1 MAQNTGGAGSFDA
14 AEATGS
20 VGELP
25 GVGGLGPGFEGGGVA
40 EPTLPQEA
48 TSLVAGTPARPLS
61 LRTMLL
67 YSSGNFGSGMFYAF
81 NNFILPLF
89 LQPLHMPDIGIGLLS
104 STRSAEGA
112 VLQPLVGAWSDRT
125 WTRLGRR
132 RPFIVRFVPI
142 SAFFILLTPFLPGW
156 QTFAPI
162 AAVQRAL
169 GLSSTVMTLILV
181 GLGIFLFTLTFNIMY
196 DPYNALLA
204 DITPENQRGHVNGVF
219 QAFGAFGQAGILII
233 GAFLASF
240 VGGITGLFIITGIGL
255 ALFCIPTVV
264 GIREPRELP
273 GVKRTHRYTFRDY
286 WNGLRGDPQVQLYFA
301 TQFFLW
307 FGINAITP
315 FLTLYAIEEV
325 HFSESNALIL
335 DFILLLSTA
344 FFNWPFG
351 ALADRLGLKRVFLLG
366 MILMAGAS
374 VAGIFTREPA
384 LLYIILTLAGIGNA
398 AQTASSYP
406 LLTRIVFPDQMGL
419 YTGLL
424 STVTSIAAPA
434 SAAIAGGIIQA
445 VGYRAMF
452 PFVATMFLLSLIPL
466 ALLHTERSI
475 AARALTAARRQQ
487 PATAET
493 Q

>member
-1 MAQNTGGAGSFDA
+1 MAHDTGSAGGFDA
-14 AEATGS
+14 TETPGS
-20 VGELP
+20 LGELP
-25 GVGGLGPGFEGGGVA
+25 GVGGLGPGFEGGGAA
-40 EPTLPQEA
+40 EPTLPHDSA
-48 TSLVAGTPARPLS
+48 PLVVGSPVRPLT

-89 LQPLHMPDIGIGLLS
+89 LKPLHMPDIGIGLLS

-156 QTFAPI
+156 QSFAPI
-162 AAVQRAL
+162 AALRSAL
-169 GLSSTVMTLILV
+169 GISPTVMTLILV
-181 GLGIFLFTLTFNIMY
+181 GLGIFLFTLTFNFMY

-204 DITPENQRGHVNGVF
+204 DITPESQRGHVNGLF
-219 QAFGAFGQAGILII
+219 QAFGAFGQAAILVV
-233 GAFLASF
+233 GAFLASL
-240 VGGITGLFIITGIGL
+240 VGGMTGLFIITGIGL
-255 ALFCIPTVV
+255 AFFFVPTVL
-264 GIREPRELP
+264 GIHEPRELP
-273 GVKRTHRYTFRDY
+273 GTKRSHHYTFRDY
-286 WNGLRGDPQVQLYFA
+286 WNGLRGDPQIQLYFA

-325 HFSESNALIL
+325 HFNESNALIL

-344 FFNWPFG
+344 LFNWPFG
-351 ALADRLGLKRVFLLG
+351 VLADRLGLKRVFLFG
-366 MILMAGAS
+366 MILMAGAA

-384 LLYIILTLAGIGNA
+384 LLYVILTIAGIGNA

-434 SAAIAGGIIQA
+434 SAAIAGGIIQV

-466 ALLHTERSI
+466 ALLNTDKAV
-475 AARALTAARRQQ
+475 AAQALSAARRQQ
-487 PATAET
+487 SAATPG
-493 Q
+493 